1 MGGVGPAILSLG
13 WCIQYISHC
22 YTNSTIRNIN
32 STNEAGQTLLNTL
45 TEPIVRI
52 DVYGGGQVKASL
64 AETYSLLAADQVE
77 AFPALRPHQRH
88 PWHAFLVQLG
98 AIAMKEAGLSEP
110 PEDPETWRD
119 IIRRLTPDFLNDEPW
134 RMVVKDFSKPAF
146 LQPPALSDEK
156 AVDYKNI
163 VSSPDELDM
172 LVTSK
177 NHDLK
182 TSIASLSSVE
192 DWLLALITLQTSE
205 GFSGAGNYGISRM
218 NGGLG
223 CRPAF
228 SITPSIR
235 PGAHVWRD
243 ILILLE
249 RRDKLMDNHPFADD
263 GPELVWTL
271 PWDGA
276 KSESLTLDQLG
287 PFYIEACRRVRL
299 VDNGRVITHAVRATS
314 KAPRIEARAL
324 KGVVGDPWTPT
335 SKDGKSLTL
344 SAGGFTYRRTAEYIN
359 TAKWEWP
366 TLFKPTDAEIRSPE
380 PLTLVA
386 RGMVRGQ
393 GKTEGY
399 HERHIPI
406 RPQTKIPAFGRSGG
420 AETLGSLAEARV
432 NDVGEIQRIL
442 RHAVS
447 VFAAGGNSD
456 SVSDDHR
463 ARSNPWANRL
473 GEIVDRDFFEDLQ
486 EEFIEED
493 REERSRIRD
502 KWRQTMIDGALRLLN
517 EAEDTLPCPAIRKLR
532 ARVQAESVFRGRMR
546 RAFPTLY
553 ETQETD
559 DDHDAS
565 DG

>member
-1 MGGVGPAILSLG
+1 ML
-13 WCIQYISHC
+13 
-22 YTNSTIRNIN
+22 NI
-32 STNEAGQTLLNTL
+32 L
-45 TEPIVRI
+45 TEPIIRM
-52 DVYGGGQVKASL
+52 DASGGGQVKASL
-64 AETYSLLAADQVE
+64 PETYSLLTADQVD

-98 AIAMKEAGLSEP
+98 AIAMKEAGLFEP
-110 PEDPETWRD
+110 PEDPDTWRD
-119 IIRRLTPDFLNDEPW
+119 IIRRLTPGFPNDEPW
-134 RMVVKDFSKPAF
+134 RMVVKDIAKPAF

-156 AVDYKNI
+156 AGDYRNV
-163 VSSPDELDM
+163 VSSPDKLDM
-172 LVTSK
+172 LITSK

-182 TSIASLSSVE
+182 ASIAYSPSVE

-228 SITPSIR
+228 TTTPSVR
-235 PGAHVWRD
+235 PGAHVRRD
-243 ILILLE
+243 ITVLLE
-249 RRDKLMDNHPFADD
+249 RRSELMDNHPFAEE
-263 GPELVWTL
+263 GPELIWTL
-271 PWDGA
+271 PWNGA
-276 KSESLTLDQLG
+276 KSEALTLNHLG
-287 PFYIEACRRVRL
+287 PFYIEACRRIRL
-299 VDNGRVITHAVRATS
+299 VNDGRIIAHAVRATS

-324 KGVVGDPWTPT
+324 KGVAGDPWTPT

-344 SAGGFTYRRTAEYIN
+344 SAGGFTYRRTADYIN
-359 TAKWEWP
+359 ASKWDWP
-366 TLFKPTDAEIRSPE
+366 TLFKPTDAELRSPD

-386 RGMVRGQ
+386 RGMARGQ

-406 RPQTKIPAFGRSGG
+406 RPQTKIAAFGRGGG
-420 AETLGSLAEARV
+420 AEALGTLAEARV

-473 GEIVDRDFFEDLQ
+473 GGIVDRDFFDDLQ
-486 EEFIEED
+486 EEFVED
-493 REERSRIRD
+493 DRDARGRIRD
-502 KWRQTMIDGALRLLN
+502 KWRRTVIDGARSLLN
-517 EAEDTLPCPAIRKLR
+517 EAEDTLPCPAMRKLR
-532 ARVQAESVFRGRMR
+532 ARVRAESIFSGRMR
-546 RAFPTLY
+546 RAFPSLY
-553 ETQETD
+553 GIQETD
-559 DDHDAS
+559 DDRDTRN
-565 DG
+565 G

>member
-1 MGGVGPAILSLG
+1 ML
-13 WCIQYISHC
+13 
-22 YTNSTIRNIN
+22 NI
-32 STNEAGQTLLNTL
+32 L
-45 TEPIVRI
+45 TEPIVQI
-52 DVYGGGQVKASL
+52 DISGGFRVKASL
-64 AETYSLLAADQVE
+64 PKIYSLLMADQVE

-98 AIAMKEAGLSEP
+98 AIAMKKAELSEP
-110 PEDPETWRD
+110 PEEPDTWRD
-119 IIRRLTPDFLNDEPW
+119 LIRRLTPNSPDDETW
-134 RMVVKDFSKPAF
+134 RMAVKDLTKPAF
-146 LQPPALSDEK
+146 LQPPASSEEK
-156 AVDYKNI
+156 SVDYKNV

-182 TSIASLSSVE
+182 TSIALSPSLE

-228 SITPSIR
+228 TITPSIR
-235 PGAHVWRD
+235 PGAHIRRD
-243 ILILLE
+243 IIVLLE
-249 RRDKLMDNHPFADD
+249 RRNELMDDYPFTDE
-263 GPELVWTL
+263 GPELIWTL

-276 KSESLTLDQLG
+276 RSEALILNQLG
-287 PFYIEACRRVRL
+287 PFYIEACRRIRL
-299 VDNGRVITHAVRATS
+299 VDDGRVITHAVRATS

-344 SAGGFTYRRTAEYIN
+344 SVGGFTYRRTADYIN
-359 TAKWEWP
+359 TAKWEWSP
-366 TLFKPTDAEIRSPE
+366 LFEPTDTEIRSPD

-406 RPQTKIPAFGRSGG
+406 RPQTKIPAFGRRGG
-420 AETLGSLAEARV
+420 FGSLGILAEARV
-432 NDVGEIQRIL
+432 SDVGEIQRIL
-442 RHAVS
+442 RHAIS

-463 ARSNPWANRL
+463 ARSTPWANRL
-473 GEIVDRDFFEDLQ
+473 GGIVDKDFFDDLQ
-486 EEFIEED
+486 EEFVEEGRD
-493 REERSRIRD
+493 ERSRIRD
-502 KWRQTMIDGALRLLN
+502 KWRRTVIDGALRLLN
-517 EAEDTLPCPAIRKLR
+517 EAEDTLPCPAMRKLR
-532 ARVQAESVFRGRMR
+532 ARVQAESVFSGRMR
-546 RAFPTLY
+546 SAFPSLY
-553 ETQETD
+553 EIQEID
-559 DDHDAS
+559 DGYDTSA
-565 DG
+565 G